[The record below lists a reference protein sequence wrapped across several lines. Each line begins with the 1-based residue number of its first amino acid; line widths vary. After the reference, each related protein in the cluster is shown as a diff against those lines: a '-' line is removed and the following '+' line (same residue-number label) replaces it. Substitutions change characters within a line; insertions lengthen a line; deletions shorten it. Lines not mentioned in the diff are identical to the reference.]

1 MPSSYLYLGEIIA
14 IVTTI
19 SWSIG
24 IFPFTEAA
32 RRLGPDSVN
41 HFRLVLAV
49 MLLTIISL
57 LFLPVSL
64 TGLFTEPLAEHWLW
78 FGLSGVIGL
87 ALGDHFAF
95 TSFAI
100 LGARVSSVFTTLSPA
115 AALFTGY
122 FVIGERINAAGTIGI
137 LVTIA
142 GVIWLTL
149 SKKAKSEM
157 RDHEQGSKEKGI
169 FYGML
174 SAVCQ
179 GVGIVLAN
187 KGFTYPLDGTALP
200 FFQATW
206 LRMISATV
214 VIFTVTAFRGKI
226 KEYISPVLVNR
237 NKGVPYTIAG
247 TIFGP
252 VIGVSLSMLAVSL
265 LHNKPSVAQTI
276 FSLVPIFALPL
287 AFFFYNEKITYKS
300 LLGALIAITG
310 VIILIW
316 REELSTAITNL
327 LF

>member
-1 MPSSYLYLGEIIA
+1 MPSTFSYLGEIIA
-14 IVTTI
+14 VATTI

-41 HFRLVLAV
+41 HFRLILAV
-49 MLLTIISL
+49 LFLTILSL
-57 LFLPVSL
+57 VFLPVSFS
-64 TGLFTEPLAEHWLW
+64 GLFSSPLPEHWLW

-95 TSFAI
+95 TSYAI
-100 LGARVSSVFTTLSPA
+100 LGPRISSIFSTLAPA

-122 FVIGERINAAGTIGI
+122 FVIGERINVIGVFGI
-137 LVTIA
+137 LITIA

-149 SKKAKSEM
+149 SKSAKAQM
-157 RDHEQGSKEKGI
+157 QDHEHGTKEKGI
-169 FYGML
+169 LYGML

-187 KGFTYPLDGTALP
+187 KGFTYQIDERDLP

-206 LRMISATV
+206 LRMVTATV
-214 VIFTVTAFRGKI
+214 VIFFISFCRGKL
-226 KEYISPVLVNR
+226 KTYAMPVLENK
-237 NKGVPYTIAG
+237 NKGILYTVAG

-287 AFFFYNEKITYKS
+287 AYVFYKEKITVKS
-300 LLGALIAITG
+300 LIGAFIAIIG
-310 VIILIW
+310 VVVLIW
-316 REELSTAITNL
+316 RMEIYSL
-327 LF
+327 L

>member
-1 MPSSYLYLGEIIA
+1 MPFLQSYLGEIVA
-14 IVTTI
+14 FGTTI

-24 IFPFTEAA
+24 IFPFAEGA
-32 RRLGPDSVN
+32 RRLGPNAVN

-49 MLLTIISL
+49 IFLTILSL
-57 LFLPVSL
+57 LFLPLSF
-64 TGLFTEPLAEHWLW
+64 GDLFSSPLPEHWLW

-87 ALGDHFAF
+87 ALGDYFAF
-95 TSFAI
+95 TSYAI
-100 LGARVSSVFTTLSPA
+100 LGARISSIFSTLAPA

-122 FVIGERINAAGTIGI
+122 FVIGERINFIGI
-137 LVTIA
+137 LGILITIA

-149 SKKAKSEM
+149 TKSAKAEM
-157 RDHEQGSKEKGI
+157 QDHEHGSKETGI
-169 FYGML
+169 LYGML

-187 KGFTYPLDGTALP
+187 KGFTYQLHSSDLP

-214 VIFTVTAFRGKI
+214 IIFIFSALRGKV
-226 KEYISPVLVNR
+226 KEYMKPALR
-237 NKGVPYTIAG
+237 NKNNGIPYTIAG

-252 VIGVSLSMLAVSL
+252 VIGVSLSMLAVSA

-276 FSLVPIFALPL
+276 FSLVPICALPM
-287 AFFFYNEKITYKS
+287 AYFFYKEKITLKA
-300 LLGALIAITG
+300 LLGAFIAIAG
-310 VIILIW
+310 VVILIW
-316 REELSTAITNL
+316 RENLTL

>member
-1 MPSSYLYLGEIIA
+1 MPSNFAYLGELVA
-14 IVTTI
+14 FGTTI

-32 RRLGPDSVN
+32 RRFGPGTVN

-49 MLLTIISL
+49 IFLSVISL
-57 LFLPVSL
+57 IFLPLS
-64 TGLFTEPLAEHWLW
+64 FTELFSSAMPEHWLW
-78 FGLSGVIGL
+78 FGLSGIIGL
-87 ALGDHFAF
+87 ALGDHFGF

-100 LGARVSSVFTTLSPA
+100 LGPRIGSIFVTLAPA

-122 FVIGERINAAGTIGI
+122 FVIGERINVVGIFGI
-137 LVTIA
+137 LITIS

-149 SKKAKSEM
+149 SKSAKSQM
-157 RDHEQGSKEKGI
+157 KDHEHGNKEKGI

-179 GVGIVLAN
+179 GVGVVLAN
-187 KGFTYPLDGTALP
+187 KGFTYQEHNTDLP
-200 FFQATW
+200 FFHATW
-206 LRMISATV
+206 LRMVSAMLI
-214 VIFTVTAFRGKI
+214 IFLVTAIRGKL
-226 KEYISPVLVNR
+226 KENITPVLQ
-237 NKGVPYTIAG
+237 NKNNGIPFTIAG

-287 AFFFYNEKITYKS
+287 AFLFYKEKITGKAV
-300 LLGALIAITG
+300 LGALIAITG
-310 VIILIW
+310 VIVLIW
-316 REELSTAITNL
+316 RDEIINL
-327 LF
+327 F

>member
-1 MPSSYLYLGEIIA
+1 MLFSYLGELIA
-14 IVTTI
+14 FGTTI
-19 SWSIG
+19 SWSLG

-32 RRLGPDSVN
+32 RRLGPNPVN

-49 MLLTIISL
+49 IFLTLISII
-57 LFLPVSL
+57 FLPLSISE
-64 TGLFTEPLAEHWLW
+64 LFTLPLHQHWLW

-87 ALGDHFAF
+87 ALGDHFGF

-100 LGARVSSVFTTLSPA
+100 LGPRIGSIFSTLAPA
-115 AALFTGY
+115 AALLTGY
-122 FVIGERINAAGTIGI
+122 FMIDERINFIGILGI

-149 SKKAKSEM
+149 SKSAKSLIP
-157 RDHEQGSKEKGI
+157 DHEYGKKEKGI
-169 FYGML
+169 LFGIL
-174 SAVCQ
+174 AALCQ

-187 KGFTYPLDGTALP
+187 KGFTYQQNGADLP

-206 LRMISATV
+206 LRMICATF
-214 VIFTVTAFRGKI
+214 VIYFITIVRGKLF
-226 KEYISPVLVNR
+226 EYTKPILINK
-237 NKGVPYTIAG
+237 NKGIKYTIAG

-252 VIGVSLSMLAVSL
+252 VIGVSLSMYAVSL

-287 AFFFYNEKITYKS
+287 AWLFYREKITAKS
-300 LLGALIAITG
+300 LSGALIAMTG

-316 REELSTAITNL
+316 RDEILHL
-327 LF
+327 L